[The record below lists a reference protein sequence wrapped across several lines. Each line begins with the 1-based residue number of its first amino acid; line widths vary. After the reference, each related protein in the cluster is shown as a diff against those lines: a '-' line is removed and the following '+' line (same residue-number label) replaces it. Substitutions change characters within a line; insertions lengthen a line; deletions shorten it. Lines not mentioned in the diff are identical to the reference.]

1 MGSEEIRIFE
11 GGVDGVQ
18 CGSRD
23 GDVGVKTLQSEN
35 NEYGEISE
43 SVLEA
48 ASMVFS
54 MRNSKFGYRNARTAS
69 SPMKGSVEKQKWITS

>member
-1 MGSEEIRIFE
+1 MKMGSEEIRIFE
-11 GGVDGVQ
+11 GGVNGVQ

-23 GDVGVKTLQSEN
+23 GDVGVKTLQSVN

-43 SVLEA
+43 SVVEA

-54 MRNSKFGYRNARTAS
+54 MRNSKNS
-69 SPMKGSVEKQKWITS
+69 SIEMLELRVVQ